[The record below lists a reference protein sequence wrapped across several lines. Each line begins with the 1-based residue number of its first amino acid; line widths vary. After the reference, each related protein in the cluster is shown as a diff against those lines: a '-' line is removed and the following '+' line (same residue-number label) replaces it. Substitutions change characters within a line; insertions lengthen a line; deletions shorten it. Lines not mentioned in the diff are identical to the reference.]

1 MQVCTSLQTDNYA
14 STPPFNKTNLPKM
27 FVCRIKSGGPES
39 QAGMNLIQKKTIR
52 KQNPEYKRAQ
62 MTGKASDF
70 Q

>member
-1 MQVCTSLQTDNYA
+1 
-14 STPPFNKTNLPKM
+14 M

-39 QAGMNLIQKKTIR
+39 QAGMNLIQKKTTR